1 VSPSSAIVPW
11 RNVNHRPNLRAPLQ
25 VAGQWI
31 IIGNMECIEALKTRR
46 SVRAY
51 TGEPVSR
58 EVIEDIVD
66 CGRLAATAVNIQ
78 PWEFVVVTAP
88 PMLRAIAA
96 ATDFGKFI
104 AQAAACVVVLCRNTK
119 YYLEDGCNA
128 SQNILVAAH
137 AHGLGGCWIAGEKKP
152 YAESIRRMVG
162 APDGL
167 RLVSLLS
174 IGHPAEEPKIE
185 KRSLSEVLHWEEF

>member
-1 VSPSSAIVPW
+1 
-11 RNVNHRPNLRAPLQ
+11 
-25 VAGQWI
+25 
-31 IIGNMECIEALKTRR
+31 
-46 SVRAY
+46 
-51 TGEPVSR
+51 
-58 EVIEDIVD
+58 
-66 CGRLAATAVNIQ
+66 
-78 PWEFVVVTAP
+78 
-88 PMLRAIAA
+88 
-96 ATDFGKFI
+96 
-104 AQAAACVVVLCRNTK
+104 VVLCRNSK

-137 AHGLGGCWIAGEKKP
+137 AHGLSGCWIAGDKKP

-174 IGHPAEEPKIE
+174 IGHPAEEPTIA

>member
-1 VSPSSAIVPW
+1 
-11 RNVNHRPNLRAPLQ
+11 
-25 VAGQWI
+25 
-31 IIGNMECIEALKTRR
+31 MECIEALKTRR

-88 PMLRAIAA
+88 SMLRAIAA
-96 ATDFGKFI
+96 ATDLGKFI
-104 AQAAACVVVLCRNTK
+104 AQAAACVVVLCRNSK

-137 AHGLGGCWIAGEKKP
+137 AHGLSGCWIAGDKKP

-174 IGHPAEEPKIE
+174 IGHPAEEPTIA